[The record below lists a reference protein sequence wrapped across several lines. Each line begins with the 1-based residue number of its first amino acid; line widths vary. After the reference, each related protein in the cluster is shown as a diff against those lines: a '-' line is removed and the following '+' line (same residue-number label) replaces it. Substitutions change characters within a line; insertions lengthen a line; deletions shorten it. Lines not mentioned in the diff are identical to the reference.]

1 MDIRVLRYFIEVVQ
15 LNGFS
20 RAADALFITQPAI
33 SRSIKKL
40 EDELGTVLLIREVDG
55 VKLTDD
61 GAILYEHAKQI
72 LAQFN
77 SMNKALNDKDEPL
90 TGALNV
96 GLPPVIASTYFA
108 DIIMAFSSRHPNVEL
123 KIFELGTK
131 QMEDAMLEGT
141 VETAAVMLPFN
152 DKDFELTIFSE
163 DHLMLLVAQSHP
175 LAKDKK
181 VNFKQLITERFI
193 FFSEDFRINDL
204 VRSACGIYNTEPQ
217 IVGRSNHLDLIIAM
231 VKAGVGITLLPN
243 SMCNKYP
250 IDNLV
255 VIPIAS
261 PRLSYQLALAT
272 NQNSYQSRSCQAWNK
287 LAIEKLMKENI

>member
-163 DHLMLLVAQSHP
+163 DHLMLLVAQSHS

-193 FFSEDFRINDL
+193 FFQKIFVLMIWYVVL
-204 VRSACGIYNTEPQ
+204 VGF
-217 IVGRSNHLDLIIAM
+217 
-231 VKAGVGITLLPN
+231 ITLNHKLWGE
-243 SMCNKYP
+243 
-250 IDNLV
+250 
-255 VIPIAS
+255 VII
-261 PRLSYQLALAT
+261 
-272 NQNSYQSRSCQAWNK
+272 
-287 LAIEKLMKENI
+287 